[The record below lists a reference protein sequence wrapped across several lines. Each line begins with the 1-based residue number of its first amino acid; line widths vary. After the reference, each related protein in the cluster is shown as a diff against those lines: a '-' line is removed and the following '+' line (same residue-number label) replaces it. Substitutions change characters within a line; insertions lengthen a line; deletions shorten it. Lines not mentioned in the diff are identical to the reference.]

1 MQAWVSRLLHANFL
15 MHVIPVL
22 WSSPESKSCP
32 KCNCSIV
39 GSCQYWVLTMTLL
52 MTVSSQCATLIWW
65 ELGRVCINPSE
76 MDQQHHYGVRTDNCD
91 KSEVNTQAAS
101 WHLKTIL
108 NGSSHTMSQSI
119 LESWSS
125 KVICI
130 LHSWFVNDLVWEA
143 LRLQKQ
149 NKQKLSSKKFLS
161 FVQKTFLYIGQC
173 AASFP
178 DSKKIVW
185 RTDGAEE
192 CTN

>member
-1 MQAWVSRLLHANFL
+1 MKLSWVQIMSQMQLLHCWILPILGAN
-15 MHVIPVL
+15 HDTVDDC
-22 WSSPESKSCP
+22 E
-32 KCNCSIV
+32 
-39 GSCQYWVLTMTLL
+39 LTM
-52 MTVSSQCATLIWW
+52 CHPKRIWW
-65 ELGRVCINPSE
+65 KLGRVCINPSE
-76 MDQQHHYGVRTDNCD
+76 MDWKHHYGVRTDNCD
-91 KSEVNTQAAS
+91 KSAVNTQAAS
-101 WHLKTIL
+101 WHLKRIL

-149 NKQKLSSKKFLS
+149 NKQKPSSKEFLS
-161 FVQKTFLYIGQC
+161 FVQKNFLYIGQC

-185 RTDGAEE
+185 RSDGAEE